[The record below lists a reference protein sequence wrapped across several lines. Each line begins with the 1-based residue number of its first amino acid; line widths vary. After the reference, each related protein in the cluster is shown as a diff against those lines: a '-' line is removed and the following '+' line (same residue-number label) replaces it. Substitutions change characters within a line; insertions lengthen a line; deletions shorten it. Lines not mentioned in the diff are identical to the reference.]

1 MVRLIW
7 EIYEKKK
14 DSLSDLK
21 SEQVSVT
28 ERRSVILIRIAIV

>member
-1 MVRLIW
+1 MVRLVW

-28 ERRSVILIRIAIV
+28 ERRSVILIRMVIV

>member
-1 MVRLIW
+1 MVRLVW

-21 SEQVSVT
+21 SEQVNVT
-28 ERRSVILIRIAIV
+28 ERRSVILIRMTIV

>member
-1 MVRLIW
+1 MIRLVW
-7 EIYEKKK
+7 EINEKKK

-28 ERRSVILIRIAIV
+28 ERRSVILIRMVIV

>member
-1 MVRLIW
+1 MVRLVW
-7 EIYEKKK
+7 EINEKKK

-28 ERRSVILIRIAIV
+28 ERRSVILIRMVIV

>member
-1 MVRLIW
+1 MVRRVG
-7 EIYEKKK
+7 EINEKKK

-28 ERRSVILIRIAIV
+28 ERRSVILIRMVIV

>member
-1 MVRLIW
+1 MVRLVW

-14 DSLSDLK
+14 VSLSDLK

-28 ERRSVILIRIAIV
+28 ERRSVILIRMVIV

>member
-7 EIYEKKK
+7 EINEKKK

-21 SEQVSVT
+21 AEQVSAT
-28 ERRSVILIRIAIV
+28 ERRSVILIRMTIV

>member
-1 MVRLIW
+1 MVRLDW

-21 SEQVSVT
+21 PEQVIAT
-28 ERRSVILIRIAIV
+28 ERRSVILIRMTIV

>member
-1 MVRLIW
+1 MVRLVW

-21 SEQVSVT
+21 SEQVRVT
-28 ERRSVILIRIAIV
+28 ERRSVILIRMVIV